1 MSAARSVSLLAAA
14 CSIALRCA
22 VQHKMITSSTAE
34 AVEGIAVLRNL
45 SAHGRA
51 SELTEDRALDY
62 LALVDGVLLAIRRD
76 TKEAQER

>member
-1 MSAARSVSLLAAA
+1 VSLLGATGLA
-14 CSIALRCA
+14 RRA

-34 AVEGIAVLRNL
+34 RWKGIAVLRNL

-62 LALVDGVLLAIRRD
+62 LALVDGVLFAIRRD
-76 TKEAQER
+76 AKEAQGR